1 MQIDEIRI
9 YSGCLEQG
17 LDFKTYLL
25 GIDSGLLIKNIYP
38 TKSRQEL
45 KESDSILQKITKFKD
60 FDIII
65 SLISQSKEIPILL
78 VEYSTAVPTDDH
90 KMQRSDVYFWA
101 GIFKIPVLKI
111 SSLSKNSSSNHGGG
125 DKISLAQEISLTLKK
140 EAVVYFID
148 WQSNEHSI
156 LIANKD
162 SLSCIDTNEQ
172 LKEIL
177 ANLLNKC
184 KMLADFNAVYQS
196 LLQEQSKFFNAIN
209 LQNLK
214 NVFVDSTRFQRID
227 DEIIVKIN
235 RFGHAMDPDRGILY
249 FVSQLFGLENVVTK
263 FIVKRERMQGKESYK
278 TLFDG
283 LSNNLQERLN
293 HLITKPFNAN
303 LALEIFTT
311 ATGIELDFIK
321 VDSTHYKIA
330 DENLKKFL
338 QSYTSITFK
347 AIFLNSSKLW
357 LCDYNNNLICE
368 ISWSAD
374 IVINYLKSL
383 NTSIYT
389 PLPLSNLSFQ
399 TAKEDLITYA
409 SVQLLK
415 RANCEI
421 LAVSYPDAQG
431 DKAILIGQGR
441 ATKRIYLD
449 IIAASEQNAPLKIA
463 VILQE
468 NKEKYVNLKEDEA
481 KLLDLRQ
488 NHISPL
494 NVLLQKLSAKKDI
507 AQDDIYL
514 GLGSKYAKTA
524 TPLNVDYIFAF
535 DIKSNDTQ
543 TIIYWNVAVIN
554 FDLCNIFKPLLNAK
568 NKLCGKI
575 VLDLIYKA

>member
-17 LDFKTYLL
+17 LDFKSYLL
-25 GIDSGLLIKNIYP
+25 SIDSGLLIKNIYP

-111 SSLSKNSSSNHGGG
+111 SPLSKNSPSNHGGG

-140 EAVVYFID
+140 GAVVYFID

-338 QSYTSITFK
+338 QNYTSITFK

-357 LCDYNNNLICE
+357 LCDYNNNLICK

-374 IVINYLKSL
+374 IVKNYLKSL